1 MTEAEKRV
9 LALQIMQQEQARLA
23 SHSPLDSAHTN
34 LSASLRR
41 SEARRQAYAALEQ
54 QGHTWQDLNSAYSDG
69 YSQGKRDMITFH
81 LTFFYCSLAI
91 ALHEVFSLSP
101 SAIKTFIGKVES
113 MMNDENGREDLLQR
127 CLQATGID
135 TTYADIAAVP
145 DRSTRKDRKAIDRMM
160 KTGITARDIERERES
175 GYYYGRNSGFY
186 LSGGYAGVALL
197 LARSGDTVADTD
209 HEGTRQLQQALAQS
223 EIEEFLDRMQEISS
237 EEISVADILERA
249 KAEAGIDASAVALE
263 ASDKF

>member
-1 MTEAEKRV
+1 MTEAEKRA
-9 LALQIMQQEQARLA
+9 LALQIMQQEQQRLA
-23 SHSPLDSAHTN
+23 SHSPLDAAQAD

-41 SEARRQAYAALEQ
+41 SEARKKTYAALEQ

-69 YSQGKRDMITFH
+69 YEKGRRDMITFH

-145 DRSTRKDRKAIDRMM
+145 DRSTRKDRQAIDRMM
-160 KTGITARDIERERES
+160 KTGITSRDIERERES

-186 LSGGYAGVALL
+186 LSAGYAGVALL
-197 LARSGDTVADTD
+197 LARPGNTVANTD
-209 HEGTRQLQQALAQS
+209 HEGTPQPQQALVKS
-223 EIEEFLDRMQEISS
+223 EIEVFLERMQEISS
-237 EEISVADILERA
+237 GEISTADILERA

-263 ASDKF
+263 ANYKF

>member
-1 MTEAEKRV
+1 MTESEKRA
-9 LALQIMQQEQARLA
+9 LALQIMKQEQARLT

-127 CLQATGID
+127 CLQATGIN

-145 DRSTRKDRKAIDRMM
+145 DRSTRKDRQAIDRMM

-186 LSGGYAGVALL
+186 LSAGYAGVALL
-197 LARSGDTVADTD
+197 LSSPCPGAPVSSDAADVI
-209 HEGTRQLQQALAQS
+209 GGLQHD
-223 EIEEFLDRMQEISS
+223 EIAAFLDHIDEISA

-249 KAEAGIDASAVALE
+249 KKEAGIDASAVATE
-263 ASDKF
+263 ASYKF